1 MQTNENIEQQL
12 WDYIDGLCNAEEKTT
27 VERLME
33 TNLEWR
39 NKYHELLEVNTLM
52 QSTELEMPSMRF
64 TKNVMEEIAKY
75 QIAPAAK
82 TYINKKIIWGIGLFF
97 ITMIIGFLVYGF
109 GQVNWA
115 ASDPNTSK
123 YLDISKIDLNKI
135 DFSKF
140 YNSTYATAFMMVN
153 VVLGLFLLDK
163 YLSNKKKAHHK
174 EA

>member
-12 WDYIDGLCNAEEKTT
+12 WDYIDGTCSAGERTT
-27 VERLME
+27 IERLLE
-33 TNLEWR
+33 ANQEWR
-39 NKYHELLEVNTLM
+39 SKYHELLEVNKLM
-52 QSTELEMPSMRF
+52 QNAELEMPSMRF

-75 QIAPAAK
+75 HISPAAK
-82 TYINKKIIWGIGLFF
+82 TYINKKVIWGIGLFF
-97 ITMIIGFLVYGF
+97 ITMILGFLVYSL
-109 GQVNWA
+109 GQVNWT
-115 ASDPNTSK
+115 ASDPNTAK
-123 YLDISKIDLNKI
+123 YFDISKI

-140 YNSTYATAFMMVN
+140 DFSKIYNSTYATAFMMVN